1 MKELEKMLKEYEELI
16 QMEKYAEIEKNRK
29 KKEIIN
35 YLLNKKGNI
44 N

>member
-35 YLLNKKGNI
+35 YLLNKKV
-44 N
+44 